1 MLLEQFLSK
10 LSSVLN
16 DLTLLTNF
24 FTFNRC
30 CKCNDLTGG
39 GVALLVVG
47 IIVFWPIALI
57 PCFMADCKNKNQIPI
72 YGYPA

>member
-1 MLLEQFLSK
+1 MNYLAFNDWTLSPTSLISK
-10 LSSVLN
+10 
-16 DLTLLTNF
+16 
-24 FTFNRC
+24 FNRC

-39 GVALLVVG
+39 GVALLVIG